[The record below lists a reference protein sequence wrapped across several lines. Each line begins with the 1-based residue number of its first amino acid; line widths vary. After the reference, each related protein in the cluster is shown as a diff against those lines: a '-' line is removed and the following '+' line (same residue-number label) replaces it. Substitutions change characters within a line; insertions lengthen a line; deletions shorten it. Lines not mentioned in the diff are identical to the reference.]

1 MIQENISDIIS
12 VDRFECPS
20 KRRQKLN
27 EDHRGYTGCSL
38 PSEISIKLTPE
49 VKETLSNIVRY
60 GKEEESVFVF
70 DKLSDEK
77 EKKKRKGRKKNKI
90 NDILDCVDSKTRYD
104 DTFNNSLTPM
114 NF

>member
-1 MIQENISDIIS
+1 MIQKNISDVIS
-12 VDRFECPS
+12 LDKLEFPS

-27 EDHRGYTGCSL
+27 ECHRGYTGCSL

-49 VKETLSNIVRY
+49 VKETLSNSVRY

-70 DKLSDEK
+70 DKLRD
-77 EKKKRKGRKKNKI
+77 EKKKKNRKGRKKNKV
-90 NDILDCVDSKTRYD
+90 NDIVDCVDSKTRYD
-104 DTFNNSLTPM
+104 DTYNNCLTPM